1 MARDEGRATGGS
13 AGWRTQTRC
22 VPCARGRERQQG
34 VRAAAAAA
42 ADLHVQ
48 ALSVHILQLPGA
60 RETHPQVSSRREP
73 AGDAAADDRATVK
86 RAPERQAHS
95 ADKMSRHYEETIN

>member
-1 MARDEGRATGGS
+1 MARDEGRAAGGS
-13 AGWRTQTRC
+13 AGRRTQTRC
-22 VPCARGRERQQG
+22 VPRARGREWQQG
-34 VRAAAAAA
+34 VRAAAA

-60 RETHPQVSSRREP
+60 RETHQQVSSRREP

-86 RAPERQAHS
+86 RAQERRAHS